1 MTRSHTPNCR
11 DIPLDVRVDA
21 DAGQRTDDVG
31 IHKKDMHTD
40 ALTRTYVH
48 TYACVCVCVCV
59 VYLKFLPLATLRQGL
74 CECSAR

>member
-1 MTRSHTPNCR
+1 MTRSHTPNCT

-40 ALTRTYVH
+40 ALTHTCAH
-48 TYACVCVCVCV
+48 TYACVLVYVCVFV
-59 VYLKFLPLATLRQGL
+59 LFI
-74 CECSAR
+74 